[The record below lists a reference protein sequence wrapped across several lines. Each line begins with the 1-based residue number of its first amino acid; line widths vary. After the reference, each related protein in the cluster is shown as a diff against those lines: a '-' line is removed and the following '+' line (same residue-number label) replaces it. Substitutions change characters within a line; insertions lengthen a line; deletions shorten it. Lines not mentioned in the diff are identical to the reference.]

1 MLHSTTSWIFQLT
14 KNARIHS
21 QFWIILIDEKHKVA
35 ATGFVQKVLILK
47 SYLIKRMM
55 SNSDEECKDSFSV
68 LDYSN
73 I

>member
-1 MLHSTTSWIFQLT
+1 M

-21 QFWIILIDEKHKVA
+21 QFWIILIYEKHKVA

-55 SNSDEECKDSFSV
+55 SNSDEDDPSIQNHFSV
-68 LDYSN
+68 LAEKY
-73 I
+73 